1 MSTMRNELTVHRS
14 VEEVGVRGMGE
25 VGGREGSQAGRK
37 RGGKERRGGGKA
49 DRKEIGR
56 ERGSVEG
63 KRNTGYQLLVHPFCE
78 AFPLVK
84 TLK

>member
-1 MSTMRNELTVHRS
+1 MLEGWGKW
-14 VEEVGVRGMGE
+14 EGGKEVRQ
-25 VGGREGSQAGRK
+25 GG

-49 DRKEIGR
+49 ERKEIGR

-63 KRNTGYQLLVHPFCE
+63 KRNAGYQLLVHPFCE